1 MYREVWRLFA
11 PDRSRSLHR
20 VRFRIRV
27 KAVVRFLGALLFVSA
42 LSFFADSAHAQVTAT
57 APVAEQPQYTNRWD
71 IYGGA
76 QYSHFNPSP
85 GRNFQALNL
94 LGWNGSATVYFRP
107 VWGIESS
114 VRGLY
119 GTINV
124 PQNQY
129 NVSTSKMS
137 EHLVLFGPNFRLYR
151 RPNYA
156 AGLHVLI
163 GAAYGSFDSGFPSG
177 IQPNLVGVYNNKLA
191 FGAAV
196 GGWYDYNLTPR
207 FSVRAIADW
216 QPTRYGYTMQN
227 EFAGSVGIVYKL
239 GSLQK

>member
-1 MYREVWRLFA
+1 
-11 PDRSRSLHR
+11 
-20 VRFRIRV
+20 V
-27 KAVVRFLGALLFVSA
+27 KAVVRFLCVLLFVSA
-42 LSFFADSAHAQVTAT
+42 FTFSADFACAQVTAT

-85 GRNFQALNL
+85 GRNVAATNL
-94 LGWNGSATVYFRP
+94 LGWTGSATVYFRP

-119 GTINV
+119 GTIDA
-124 PQNQY
+124 PPNQY
-129 NVSTSKMS
+129 SIVNPKMS
-137 EHLVLFGPNFRLYR
+137 EHLFLFGPNFRLIR
-151 RPNYA
+151 RKNYA
-156 AGLHVLI
+156 AGLHVLV
-163 GAAYGSFDSGFPSG
+163 GAAYGSFDSGFPPG
-177 IQPNLVGVYNNKLA
+177 IQPNLIGIYNNKLA

-196 GGWYDYNLTPR
+196 GSWYDYNLTPHL
-207 FSVRAIADW
+207 SVRLITDW
-216 QPTRYGYTMQN
+216 QPTRYGYTNQN